1 MPSPL
6 VQTALALTVGF
17 SSLAALPAAAQ
28 TASGSRA
35 PATTTASYVLPTV
48 SSALSQRTQ
57 APPLAQPEAKPAKPA
72 RARKKKAKQPRPVR
86 ISIERG
92 TLAVDGLTCKAALN
106 YKIANAHYLYM
117 YVPDSGT
124 IIVSRNPFPGAME
137 QRDAFHGQGLTVEA
151 GGHVAELFSESM
163 LISRKPASAWV
174 RLDRSHSLSSRYPM
188 FGYGETTEA
197 PYSWPSAM
205 PAPPE
210 EGVADAPPLPPSM
223 LQTSGP
229 QAMPVGL
236 STSRQTTP
244 ARSATP
250 SDGPQY

>member
-6 VQTALALTVGF
+6 AQTALALAIGF
-17 SSLAALPAAAQ
+17 SSLATIPAWAQ

-35 PATTTASYVLPTV
+35 PTTTATTYALPAA
-48 SSALSQRTQ
+48 SNAQAPRTQ
-57 APPLAQPEAKPAKPA
+57 APPLAQPAEPA

-92 TLAVDGLTCKAALN
+92 TLTVDGLTCKAALN
-106 YKIANAHYLYM
+106 YKIASVHYLYM
-117 YVPDSGT
+117 YVPDAGT
-124 IIVSRNPFPGAME
+124 IIVSRSPFPEATE
-137 QRDAFHGQGLTVEA
+137 QRNAFHGQGLTVEA
-151 GGHVAELFSESM
+151 GGHVAELYSENTLLS
-163 LISRKPASAWV
+163 KKHASAWV
-174 RLDRSHSLSSRYPM
+174 RLDRSAGLLSRYPM
-188 FGYGETTEA
+188 FGYGENTEA

-223 LQTSGP
+223 LQTASP
-229 QAMPVGL
+229 QAMPVSL
-236 STSRQTTP
+236 STSRQTAP